1 MWRKLSCLLLCI
13 AMLAGLAGCGK
24 ADSDTDKAKDK
35 TTNKVAD
42 IKKAD
47 TDANGAAAADMA
59 EQNKAYGAA
68 LWDIYLHGLLPDGS
82 KLDYSGTQQAED
94 DTFAIYDVDND
105 GREELVV
112 LWANASVAWCQGLV
126 YGYDNG
132 ELHEELSE
140 FVDMRFYSNGA
151 VEASWSHNQGLGGRI
166 WPYNVY
172 TYDAKTDTYRHFGAV
187 DGWNKRFA
195 DTFYASGEPFPDDL
209 DQDGD
214 GLIYFLYSGEEIPT
228 FGDEAKAQRVDG
240 REYEAWR
247 WLYLHGATEIT
258 LPTKYITPD
267 NITPLGCPMP

>member
-151 VEASWSHNQGLGGRI
+151 VEASWSHNHGLGGRI

-187 DGWNKRFA
+187 DGWDKRFA

-209 DQDGD
+209 D
-214 GLIYFLYSGEEIPT
+214 
-228 FGDEAKAQRVDG
+228 
-240 REYEAWR
+240 
-247 WLYLHGATEIT
+247 
-258 LPTKYITPD
+258 
-267 NITPLGCPMP
+267 

>member
-132 ELHEELSE
+132 ELHEDCL
-140 FVDMRFYSNGA
+140 
-151 VEASWSHNQGLGGRI
+151 L
-166 WPYNVY
+166 Y
-172 TYDAKTDTYRHFGAV
+172 TSDA
-187 DGWNKRFA
+187 A
-195 DTFYASGEPFPDDL
+195 DE
-209 DQDGD
+209 
-214 GLIYFLYSGEEIPT
+214 
-228 FGDEAKAQRVDG
+228 
-240 REYEAWR
+240 
-247 WLYLHGATEIT
+247 
-258 LPTKYITPD
+258 
-267 NITPLGCPMP
+267 